1 MTLVRAPFDLLESGA
16 LAYLTSLPAERCE
29 YIADLTEAFR
39 LVVASEFPDASR
51 AEITDSTHEFG
62 TAVLARAYM
71 MGRRRRIEL
80 VS

>member
-1 MTLVRAPFDLLESGA
+1 MIVRAPVDLLEAGA
-16 LAYLTSLPAERCE
+16 VAYLTSPPAERCE

-62 TAVLARAYM
+62 TAVLARAHM
-71 MGRRRRIEL
+71 KGRRKPSEL